1 MANAEAGKAVDDAQQ
16 IKAYAKAEDDYVVS
30 EEVELDAVTL
40 ENVQTID
47 IDEVGEADT
56 IEWTNSILP
65 NLLVRRT
72 KWAKRRS
79 PSSVRI
85 ERMVADYAPSSCCRR
100 CRGCGRP

>member
-1 MANAEAGKAVDDAQQ
+1 MSNAETGKAVDDAQQ
-16 IKAYAKAEDDYVVS
+16 VKAYEKAEDDYVVS

-40 ENVQTID
+40 ESVQTID

-65 NLLVRRT
+65 TLLFRWT

-79 PSSVRI
+79 PSSARI
-85 ERMVADYAPSSCCRR
+85 VRMVADYTPSSRCRR